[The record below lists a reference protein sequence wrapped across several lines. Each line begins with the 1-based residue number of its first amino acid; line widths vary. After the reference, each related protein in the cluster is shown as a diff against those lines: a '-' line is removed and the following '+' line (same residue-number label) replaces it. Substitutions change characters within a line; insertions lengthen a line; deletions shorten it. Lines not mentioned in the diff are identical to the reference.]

1 MATGDGRFFPLSTD
15 TRSGQ
20 SCARCEE
27 RHGKHFL
34 KIDTKRGFVRDWE
47 VKNEVPDA
55 GNVNKIPELFTN
67 ADATEVYSFLGT
79 LSGLTVSKVEV
90 KKSLYKIIEKILDE
104 PAEKIFDELK
114 LAKNQDW
121 KNYVEQRCGDLSILG
136 IMENKEN
143 KENKEKLKVKEF
155 YVPVTIV
162 RSDDPKSQFL
172 IPKSDD
178 SESRKSELYQK
189 FQDHK
194 KILIYGKAGIGKTTL
209 LKHLALECLKA
220 NFKKDCIPMYISLR
234 RLRSKE
240 LENPLA
246 NLFDTYEKIIEPD
259 SKVSVKEIRQAFKD
273 GRILL
278 LVDGLDLN
286 ENITIEEVEFF
297 ERFTSV
303 HYPDNSFIISS
314 KTKDIIAS
322 SYFNDFQEFK
332 LEGFDNDS
340 AIKFVRQW
348 NGVVH
353 DSAPSCNVG
362 LSLDLAKDGCDA
374 LKELATC
381 SPLLLSCLCCVYSE
395 NGIDNTAYLKNND
408 DGLRLLQDS
417 MSYLLKWQDGEIERS
432 NFYHNAYKVLAA
444 THRATNLIS
453 YLAIQLMKEGDLG
466 GYVKKSKILELIVSY
481 ATQSDILTCLQKE
494 GVIKDREENNLYAED
509 ILNAIESQDG
519 IIVEMFY
526 KEDDKEYGFVHELI
540 KKYFAALYLSKAST
554 EEWKYYHK
562 KFSENTSWE
571 PIFKNAFRLRE
582 LDTEKIRNEFLL
594 LNQNSNEGESFA
606 SVIDISLTKFPNEIQ
621 VLISS
626 NSIDQELI
634 VEEWNFKPQHIEN
647 GGMTI
652 FERKN
657 GKSIDSSKI
666 FPLVSSTEAN
676 DWMNGKNIKIL
687 IPVLREIFSDINT
700 SNESPTQE

>member
-1 MATGDGRFFPLSTD
+1 MATGDGGFFSLSTD

>member
-432 NFYHNAYKVLAA
+432 NFYHNTYKVLAA

>member
-1 MATGDGRFFPLSTD
+1 M
-15 TRSGQ
+15 
-20 SCARCEE
+20 
-27 RHGKHFL
+27 
-34 KIDTKRGFVRDWE
+34 
-47 VKNEVPDA
+47 PDA

-432 NFYHNAYKVLAA
+432 NFYHNTYKVLAA